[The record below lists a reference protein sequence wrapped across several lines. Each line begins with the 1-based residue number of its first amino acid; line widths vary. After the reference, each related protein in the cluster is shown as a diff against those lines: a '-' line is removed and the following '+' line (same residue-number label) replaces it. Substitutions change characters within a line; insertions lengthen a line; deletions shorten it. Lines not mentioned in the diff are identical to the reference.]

1 MRSIAVANQKGGV
14 GKTTTS
20 VNLAVA
26 LARAGRRVCLVDL
39 DPQAHATLHAGV
51 MPGSH
56 PVSAYDVLVAGQPLA
71 AATVAA
77 GENLCVV
84 PSHIDLSAV
93 EMALAGRSGREL
105 ILRQRMEADARCH
118 PGAGPSGVTDGAQP
132 PASATSPFD
141 YMVIDCPPSL
151 GLLSLNAMAAVDEV
165 LLPLQPHFL
174 ALHGLSKLLE
184 TIELVAEHV
193 NPRLRLLG
201 VVLCMYEAGTR
212 LATEV
217 GRDVQS
223 FFASSEGKHPAW
235 GTAQVFETRIRRNIR
250 LAEAPSFGQS
260 IFDYAPDSHGAA
272 DYASLAA
279 EVDQAAAVL
288 REPARRAA

>member
-56 PVSAYDVLVAGQPLA
+56 PLSAYDVLVGGQSLA
-71 AATVAA
+71 AATVTA

-93 EMALAGRSGREL
+93 EMALAARSGREL
-105 ILRQRMEADARCH
+105 ILRQRIDADARCND
-118 PGAGPSGVTDGAQP
+118 GCMAGCDPEGGNSG
-132 PASATSPFD
+132 PFD

-184 TIELVAEHV
+184 TIELVSEHV

-223 FFASSEGKHPAW
+223 FFASSEKKHPAW
-235 GTAQVFETRIRRNIR
+235 GSAQVFETRVRRNIR

-272 DYASLAA
+272 DYAALAA

-288 REPARRAA
+288 REPALRAA